1 MSYGGRPLNSVR
13 QNKNII
19 PLLRDVAQ
27 VNKKRREAYN
37 LEKQKKHGAICI
49 LVVGLSYNMTMT
61 WTTLLKLSNYLQ
73 EAKSV
78 WLTRLHKAQFSEE
91 KIAGVDLSSWSIS
104 KDY

>member
-37 LEKQKKHGAICI
+37 LEKQKKTWC
-49 LVVGLSYNMTMT
+49 NM
-61 WTTLLKLSNYLQ
+61 YLGRGFVLQ
-73 EAKSV
+73 
-78 WLTRLHKAQFSEE
+78 HDN
-91 KIAGVDLSSWSIS
+91 DLNHTFETE
-104 KDY
+104 